1 MKTHTVPP
9 LQSSNRLERPWTH
22 RLEEQAVKW
31 QSGKPDQRYVTNTGV
46 PVVRLHKRAAA
57 KRRAS

>member
-1 MKTHTVPP
+1 MKTYTAPP
-9 LQSSNRLERPWTH
+9 QQSANRLGRQWMH
-22 RLEEQAVKW
+22 KLEEQAIKW